1 MRADPLT
8 VPELRAVAEDLAQSF
23 ETARDL
29 GSLIPT
35 GKFESHTST
44 FYELSAL
51 GDDAPTA
58 LIKVGG
64 DWDQTEAR
72 RIYHDLVALS
82 ALLAENGSPLG
93 VASPM
98 GWHAAPPSICIEYV
112 RGDDLGHLLRG
123 ANRDSAVEFGP
134 VIEACGRALGAF
146 HSQSPV
152 ADLVPDPA
160 SMRADIESMAKT
172 VMLRP
177 WFLEG
182 VDLVDSTARRYGD
195 FAPYNIRLDA
205 GGRAWIIDQPSP
217 PALEPVHRDVA
228 WFLFN
233 LERRL
238 GWDTP
243 DRGDALEEARGRL
256 AESFHNGYRRTG
268 VVALNTPADH
278 ALLALYRSH
287 RSLWTARRRLR
298 QREIGEVPAYLRL
311 AVDWRK
317 KAASP
322 PG

>member
-1 MRADPLT
+1 LT
-8 VPELRAVAEDLAQSF
+8 EPELRAVAADLAQSF

-29 GSLIPT
+29 ATLIPK

-44 FYELSAL
+44 FYELSAP
-51 GDDAPTA
+51 GEDAPTA
-58 LIKVGG
+58 LIKIGR

-82 ALLAENGSPLG
+82 ALLNEAGSPLG
-93 VASPM
+93 VASPI
-98 GWHAAPPSICIEYV
+98 GWHAAPPSLCIGYV
-112 RGDDLGHLLRG
+112 AGDDLGRLLRS
-123 ANRDSAVEFGP
+123 ANRDSALEFAP

-152 ADLVPDPA
+152 ADLVPDRA
-160 SMRADIESMAKT
+160 SMRAEIESMAKA
-172 VMLRP
+172 VMLQP

-182 VDLVDSTARRYGD
+182 MDLVGSTARRYGD
-195 FAPYNIRLDA
+195 FAPYNIRLDS
-205 GGRAWIIDQPSP
+205 GRRAWIIDQPSP

-243 DRGDALEEARGRL
+243 DRGDPLEEARVRL
-256 AESFHNGYRRTG
+256 AESFHDGYRRTG
-268 VVALNTPADH
+268 AVPLDTPADQ

-298 QREIGEVPAYLRL
+298 RREIGEVPAYLRL
-311 AVDWRK
+311 ALRWRR
-317 KAASP
+317 KAAP
-322 PG
+322 PSG